1 LFVAVAASGTGN
13 RVMTSPDGIYWTLGT
28 SAADNQWMSVTYGN
42 GLFVAVSYSGP
53 GNRVMTSPDGI
64 NWTLGTSDVNN
75 QWVSVTYGNGM
86 FVAISNTG
94 IQNSVMTSPYTSNP
108 ISNPNPNPNPNPISN
123 ICFLAGT
130 PVTTDQGIIEIE
142 KINPKIHTIRKN
154 EIVAITK
161 TVTQDKYLVCFE
173 KDSIGKNIP
182 SQKTVI
188 SRNHKLFYKGNMMR
202 AKDFVND
209 FENVRQI
216 KYSGEILYNVLLKEH
231 NKMMVNNL
239 ICETLH
245 PENSVAKLYK
255 VLETLTLEKQNKLI
269 EKVNEYVVKNKCY
282 SSKK

>member
-1 LFVAVAASGTGN
+1 
-13 RVMTSPDGIYWTLGT
+13 
-28 SAADNQWMSVTYGN
+28 
-42 GLFVAVSYSGP
+42 
-53 GNRVMTSPDGI
+53 
-64 NWTLGTSDVNN
+64 
-75 QWVSVTYGNGM
+75 
-86 FVAISNTG
+86 
-94 IQNSVMTSPYTSNP
+94 
-108 ISNPNPNPNPNPISN
+108 
-123 ICFLAGT
+123 
-130 PVTTDQGIIEIE
+130 
-142 KINPKIHTIRKN
+142 
-154 EIVAITK
+154 
-161 TVTQDKYLVCFE
+161 LVCFE

-182 SQKTVI
+182 NQKTVI

-202 AKDFVND
+202 AKDFVNE

-282 SSKK
+282 SLKK